1 VHQEPLEWIVPS
13 PGAPRYALAEFR
25 KVAEAAV
32 DEVTARVDAGRQN
45 GDLKQVNRQYKI
57 YRQQQIA
64 RAEKAIPYAKFID
77 RFTMSLLRGAAV
89 NSAAV

>member
-13 PGAPRYALAEFR
+13 TGAPRYALAEFR

-45 GDLKQVNRQYKI
+45 GDLKHVNRQYKI

-64 RAEKAIPYAKFID
+64 RAIVMPF
-77 RFTMSLLRGAAV
+77 
-89 NSAAV
+89 